1 MLVITSIVSVVPI
14 ATPRTV
20 RLMLDTI
27 GIPASLIPVNDAAR
41 HPKSDPNKNGSG
53 AFKESRS
60 RPNARQIRMV
70 LACTMRLELTI

>member
-1 MLVITSIVSVVPI
+1 
-14 ATPRTV
+14 
-20 RLMLDTI
+20 MLDTI

-70 LACTMRLELTI
+70 LACTMRLGTCSFKEIKGGNAYSY